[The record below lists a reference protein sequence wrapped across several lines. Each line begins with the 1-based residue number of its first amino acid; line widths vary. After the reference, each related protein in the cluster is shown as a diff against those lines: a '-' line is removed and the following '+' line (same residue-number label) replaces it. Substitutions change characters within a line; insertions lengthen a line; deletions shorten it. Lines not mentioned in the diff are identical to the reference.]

1 MGAPEEAYFTPVVPM
16 DFTYNYR
23 VGPYITRYLDGFKEK
38 KILASKCP
46 GCGLVAVP
54 PRKYCGVCNKVME
67 ETVELGQEGTLE
79 NFTVGHVTLEKGKL
93 NPADAPYILG
103 MIKLEGATSQLLA
116 RVEGVSPADVRTGMK
131 VKAVW
136 KDPVTGDY
144 DDLDHFEPV

>member
-1 MGAPEEAYFTPVVPM
+1 MGAPEETYFTPVVPM

-38 KILASKCP
+38 KILGSKCP
-46 GCGLVAVP
+46 ECSLVAVP

-67 ETVELGQEGTLE
+67 ETVELGQEGTVE
-79 NFTVGHVTLEKGKL
+79 NFTVGHVVLEKGRL
-93 NPADAPYILG
+93 DPADAPYVLG
-103 MIKLEGATSQLLA
+103 LVKLEGATSLLLA
-116 RVEGVSPADVRTGMK
+116 RVEGVSPAEVKTGMK